1 MLSNK
6 HILLVITGGIAAYKS
21 LDLIRR
27 LRELG
32 ATVRCV
38 LSRAGSQFVTPL
50 AVASLSGEKVYDDLF
65 SLTDESEM
73 GHIRLSREADLVL
86 VAPATADIIAKM
98 ATGIANDLAST
109 VLLATDKPVMIAPS
123 MNVEMWRKPATQRNL
138 ATLEADGVLRVGPE
152 SGDLACGEVGAG
164 RLAEVP
170 DIVNAVARFFGAGGG
185 RLAGKSA
192 LVTSGPTHEPIDPVR
207 YIANRSSGKQGHAIA
222 AALQRLG
229 ARTTLV
235 TGPTAEKDPWGV
247 SVHHIETAEDMMRAC
262 MAALP
267 VDMAV
272 CAAAVGDWR
281 PADSAAQ
288 KIKKS
293 GSAPTLELVENPDI
307 LANLSARNKNRPE
320 LVVGF
325 AAETEN
331 VVQHAREKRVR
342 KGCDWMVAND
352 VSSGTGILGGDDNTV
367 HLITDSGDAAWPTM
381 SKIEVAGKLAEL
393 IADHLCAGEGKK

>member
-1 MLSNK
+1 MLENK
-6 HILLVITGGIAAYKS
+6 HILLVIAGGVAAYKS
-21 LDLIRR
+21 LELIRR
-27 LRELG
+27 LKEQG

-50 AVASLSGEKVYDDLF
+50 SVASLSGEKVFDDLF

-109 VLLATDKPVMIAPS
+109 VLLATNKPVMIAPS

-138 ATLEADGVLRVGPE
+138 KTLEADGVLRVGPE
-152 SGDLACGEVGAG
+152 SGDLACGEEGPG
-164 RLAEVP
+164 RLAEIAE
-170 DIVNAVARFFGAGGG
+170 IVNAVAQFFGAGDGP
-185 RLAGKSA
+185 LMGKSA

-222 AALQRLG
+222 AALRRLG
-229 ARTTLV
+229 AHTTLV
-235 TGPTAEKDPWGV
+235 TGPTAESDPWGV
-247 SVHHIETAEDMMRAC
+247 TVHHIETAQEMMQAC
-262 MAALP
+262 MATLP
-267 VDMAV
+267 VDAAV

-281 PADSAAQ
+281 PAASAGQ
-288 KIKKS
+288 KIKKNDT
-293 GSAPTLELVENPDI
+293 APAFELVENPDI
-307 LANLSARNKNRPE
+307 LANLSARNKNRPK

-331 VVQHAREKRVR
+331 VLQHAMDKRGR
-342 KGCDWMVAND
+342 KGCDWIVAND
-352 VSSGTGILGGDDNTV
+352 VSDGTGIMGGDNNTV
-367 HLITDSGDAAWPTM
+367 HLISSSGEVTWPTM
-381 SKIEVAGKLAEL
+381 SKIAVADKLAGL
-393 IADHLCAGEGKK
+393 IADHLRGDGGGA